1 MEFLVPFH
9 YQFLFCVRSNK
20 NEIEKD
26 LERLFTNISELS
38 LGSYLLSYLVYGL
51 RFEFIFVCV
60 ELGFVSVKA
69 WIFWIFGLCFGFL
82 VLNQARRFHLKI
94 PGIQGH
100 LIASHNAPS
109 LFFFL
114 ILQGYYNCQSLGFIF
129 YL

>member
-51 RFEFIFVCV
+51 RYEFIFVCV

-69 WIFWIFGLCFGFL
+69 WIFWIFGPESGSTVPFENTWHPRSF
-82 VLNQARRFHLKI
+82 
-94 PGIQGH
+94 
-100 LIASHNAPS
+100 
-109 LFFFL
+109 
-114 ILQGYYNCQSLGFIF
+114 NCQP
-129 YL
+129 